1 MNKHGGYYGENPE
14 MLDFSVNINPLGIP
28 QRIKEKLIAGIDG
41 LVNYPEI
48 SGKSTIEKLATDIGV
63 SPENI
68 ILGNGAI
75 ELIYLFARSHEPAKA
90 LIIQPTF
97 NEYERALK
105 LYGWEVE
112 HFILEEKSDFTIDPT
127 KLLKAIETIK
137 PQAIICCNP
146 NNPTGCGY
154 SREFMTGLVEKSS
167 KQTLWFLDESFMG
180 FTEEEDGLHLIKN
193 PEHPVFLLRSL
204 TKFYALPG
212 LRIGYGVG
220 TESIIKSMEAY
231 KEPWT
236 INALGLIAAGAVY
249 DEKEYEKKT
258 RDYIARE
265 RQRVYNELKKTDTLM
280 VFKSGTDFHL
290 CRLIKGKVKDLQ
302 SYLEG
307 HGMNIR
313 TCEDFKG
320 LDESYFR
327 IAIKKEK
334 DNNRLLAC
342 LKQWRG

>member
-1 MNKHGGYYGENPE
+1 MNKHGGYHGENSE

-28 QRIKEKLIAGIDG
+28 QRMKEKLIAGIDG

-48 SGKSTIEKLATDIGV
+48 TGKSTIQKLAGDIGI

-75 ELIYLFARSHEPAKA
+75 ELIYLFARSHGPAKA

-112 HFILEEKSDFTIDPT
+112 PFILEEINDFTIDPI
-127 KLLKAIETIK
+127 KLLKAIEISQ
-137 PQAIICCNP
+137 PQVIFCCNP
-146 NNPTGCGY
+146 NNPTGRVY
-154 SREFMTGLVEKSS
+154 SREFITRLIEKSS
-167 KQTLWFLDESFMG
+167 EETIWFLDESFMG
-180 FTEEEDGLHLIKN
+180 FTDEEDGLPLVKN
-193 PEHPVFLLRSL
+193 GDHPVFLLRSL
-204 TKFYALPG
+204 TKLYALPG

-220 TESIIKSMEAY
+220 SEAIVIAMGAY

-236 INALGLIAAGAVY
+236 INSLGLIAAESVY
-249 DEKEYEKKT
+249 DEKDYEKKT

-265 RQRVYNELKKTDTLM
+265 RQRVYNELIKIDFLK
-280 VFKSGTDFHL
+280 VFESKTDFHL
-290 CRLIKGKVKDLQ
+290 CRLLKGTVRDLQ
-302 SYLEG
+302 LYLEDQ
-307 HGMNIR
+307 GMNIR
-313 TCEDFKG
+313 SCNEFIG

-334 DNNRLLAC
+334 NNSQLLAC
-342 LKQWRG
+342 LNQWRG

>member
-28 QRIKEKLIAGIDG
+28 GRIKEKLIAGIDG
-41 LVNYPEI
+41 LVDYPEI
-48 SGKSTIEKLATDIGV
+48 TGKSTIEKLATDIGV
-63 SPENI
+63 NPGNV

-75 ELIYLFARSHEPAKA
+75 ELIYLFARSHKPGRA

-112 HFILEEKSDFTIDPT
+112 PFILEEKNDFTIDPT
-127 KLLKAIETIK
+127 KLLKAIEISQ
-137 PQAIICCNP
+137 PQVIFCCNP
-146 NNPTGCGY
+146 NNPSGRVY
-154 SREFMTGLVEKSS
+154 SREFMTQLIEKSS
-167 KQTLWFLDESFMG
+167 KETTWFLDESFIG
-180 FTEEEDGLHLIKN
+180 FTDEEDGLPLIK
-193 PEHPVFLLRSL
+193 EGDHPVFLLRSL

-220 TESIIKSMEAY
+220 SEAIVKAMEAY

-236 INALGLIAAGAVY
+236 INTLGLIAAASVY
-249 DEKEYEKKT
+249 DEKDYEKKT
-258 RDYIARE
+258 RDYIGRE
-265 RQRVYNELKKTDTLM
+265 RQRVYNELKKIDILK
-280 VFKSGTDFHL
+280 VFESGTDFHL
-290 CRLIKGKVKDLQ
+290 CRLLKGTARDLQ
-302 SYLEG
+302 LYLEG
-307 HGMNIR
+307 QGMNIR
-313 TCEDFKG
+313 LCDDFIG

-334 DNNRLLAC
+334 NNSQLLAC